1 VIVAGKQSQAN
12 KNYWAA
18 VAIWQAKVAE
28 ALARR
33 RAAEKARLEALRRAQ
48 KPPTA
53 PPPSQPVLTP
63 FMRFLLLL
71 GISLLVVM
79 ASGSTVTSVDNRF
92 AKPITVADST
102 IEESQSVT
110 HICYQFIRSTPFPF
124 DDLLC
129 GGVNVIENFDDVVRL
144 ADDIAE
150 RIVTGTMTSASN
162 IRQLHDSNV
171 LSFNYAH
178 ALNPIDE
185 DSQEN
190 VLTDV
195 GDLVDEDDSQYITLY
210 HYTRVENV
218 DSILAAGLRPSLL
231 SSGRDAQQGDG
242 HYFTDLTPEESST
255 LTRGQHSAAL
265 FVSQWQWGGQPPLPI
280 VAWIEI
286 SVPQQ
291 NVQRVAPLYGQRVS
305 YRSIYLSPSSSILP
319 IASYVMRTGI
329 LEFQPGPKGNR

>member
-1 VIVAGKQSQAN
+1 
-12 KNYWAA
+12 
-18 VAIWQAKVAE
+18 
-28 ALARR
+28 
-33 RAAEKARLEALRRAQ
+33 
-48 KPPTA
+48 
-53 PPPSQPVLTP
+53 
-63 FMRFLLLL
+63 
-71 GISLLVVM
+71 M
-79 ASGSTVTSVDNRF
+79 ASGSTVTSVNNRF

-102 IEESQSVT
+102 IEESQSAT
-110 HICYQFIRSTPFPF
+110 HICYQFTRSTPFPF

-129 GGVNVIENFDDVVRL
+129 GGVNVIENFDDVVGL

-178 ALNPIDE
+178 ALNPSDE